1 MSLSITINGAELSQ
15 YLSRRTLRIERRSDF
30 RNSATLELYMDNPI
44 EILAGQ
50 EIIITIDGVRRFGGL
65 INSANRKLV
74 NWTHYTYTI
83 SATSYH
89 QIPVR
94 RSAIDFTVTNVTA
107 GSVVA
112 SIGSFLSPDGI
123 ISTPSNID
131 PGILLTT
138 YEIPATQLRQILD
151 DIAEASG
158 FLWWVD
164 DNKNL
169 YFKESPAVTAA
180 PYDVD
185 LTADPSVHMV
195 HGFSVAENLSQY
207 RNSQAVIGK
216 DGVKGVSTNDAEV
229 ARMALRYGTGFYSS
243 VLRNDNITTA
253 VDATLTADKILKSY
267 DSPASAVSFVTSR
280 AGYDVN
286 MSVNIKAPLFGI
298 PAAQAY
304 VIDSIVITDSSS
316 KVTGYEFI
324 YTVSASLPDVDGGS
338 TTKANWIDGFA
349 QFINKNTSA
358 NSPTS
363 PISGGTTPV
372 SGSSATRIKSVDLRA
387 NGFFVILEDDTII
400 SYTYTMTDNKIT
412 ALTDSNG
419 TVTTIAWNNDLQ

>member
-1 MSLSITINGAELSQ
+1 MSLSITINGVELSQ

-107 GSVVA
+107 GSVVT
-112 SIGSFLSPDGI
+112 SIGSFLAPDGI
-123 ISTPSNID
+123 IATPSNID

-151 DIAEASG
+151 DISEASG
-158 FLWWVD
+158 FLWWID

-286 MSVNIKAPLFGI
+286 MSVNIRAPLFGI
-298 PAAQAY
+298 SAMKSY
-304 VIDSIVITDSSS
+304 VIDSVVITDSSS
-316 KVTGYEFI
+316 KTAGYEFI

-363 PISGGTTPV
+363 PISGGTTP
-372 SGSSATRIKSVDLRA
+372 SGGSTLKRVKDVQEVTE
-387 NGFFVILEDDTII
+387 GFQITLEDDTVE
-400 SYTYTMTDNKIT
+400 TYTLTSIGAT
-412 ALTDSNG
+412 EFTLTDSSG
-419 TVTTIAWNNDLQ
+419 FVTHFTFF